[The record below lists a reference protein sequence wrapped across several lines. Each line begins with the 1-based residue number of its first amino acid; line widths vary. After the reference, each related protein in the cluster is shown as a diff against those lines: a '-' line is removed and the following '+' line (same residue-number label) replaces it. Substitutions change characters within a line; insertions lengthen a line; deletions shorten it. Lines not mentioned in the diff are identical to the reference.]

1 MVESSKQVDRRPQL
15 SSFSLRHDDFVHD
28 VQFDYYGKRVATA
41 SSDRSVK
48 IFEVVGN
55 EQRLV
60 ADLAGHEGPVWQ
72 VSWAHP
78 KFGNLLASCS
88 FDQRVMVW
96 KEVSE
101 GNWQVLYQSPPGL
114 HTASINSVTF
124 APQEVGLCLAAA
136 SSDGSVSI
144 LSYDANTGTWTT
156 DKIASAHSLGCLAV
170 SWAPAFQAG
179 AMVQPASA
187 PLKPTKSLVSCGCDN
202 IVKVWSFSDAQGQ
215 WMQQGTDLS
224 AHSNWVRDVAWA
236 PNMGMP
242 RSTIASASEDGKV
255 LIWSQGSGGTSWQS
269 KLLKDF
275 GCPVWR
281 VSWSVSGGLLAVS
294 DSNNEVSLWKEA
306 VDGTWEQISQ

>member
-1 MVESSKQVDRRPQL
+1 MATTAAV
-15 SSFSLRHDDFVHD
+15 SFDPGHRDVVHD
-28 VQFDYYGKRVATA
+28 VQFDYYGKKVATA
-41 SSDRSVK
+41 SSDRMVK

-55 EQRLV
+55 EQKLV

-96 KEVSE
+96 KEVSD

-124 APQEVGLCLAAA
+124 APHECGLCLAAA
-136 SSDGSVSI
+136 SSDGSISI
-144 LSYDANTGTWTT
+144 LSFNSQTNTWSTE
-156 DKIASAHSLGCLAV
+156 KIAGAHSLGCLAV
-170 SWAPAFQAG
+170 SWAPAFHAG
-179 AMVQPASA
+179 AMVQPTNA
-187 PLKPTKSLVSCGCDN
+187 PLQPSKSLVSCGCDN
-202 IVKVWSFSDAQGQ
+202 TIKVWSFSEAHGKWVPQG
-215 WMQQGTDLS
+215 GDLS
-224 AHSNWVRDVAWA
+224 GHSNWVRDVAWA

-255 LIWSQGSGGTSWQS
+255 MIWSQASGSTSWEG

-294 DSNNEVSLWKEA
+294 DSNNEVSLWKES
-306 VDGTWEQISQ
+306 VDGSWEQISQ

>member
-1 MVESSKQVDRRPQL
+1 MATAASL
-15 SSFSLRHDDFVHD
+15 SFDPGHRDVVHD
-28 VQFDYYGKRVATA
+28 VQFDYYGKKVATA
-41 SSDRSVK
+41 SSDRMVK

-124 APQEVGLCLAAA
+124 APQECGLCLAAA
-136 SSDGSVSI
+136 SSDGSISI
-144 LSYDANTGTWTT
+144 LSYDGQTGTWTT
-156 DKIASAHSLGCLAV
+156 EKIAGAHSLGCLAV
-170 SWAPAFQAG
+170 SWAPAFHAG
-179 AMVQPASA
+179 AMVQPSGA
-187 PLKPTKSLVSCGCDN
+187 PLQPSRSLVSCGCDN
-202 IVKVWSFSDAQGQ
+202 SVKVWSFSEAHGK
-215 WMQQGTDLS
+215 WAQQGGDLS
-224 AHSNWVRDVAWA
+224 GHTNWVRDVAWA

-255 LIWSQGSGGTSWQS
+255 MIWSQAPGGA
-269 KLLKDF
+269 
-275 GCPVWR
+275 G
-281 VSWSVSGGLLAVS
+281 
-294 DSNNEVSLWKEA
+294 
-306 VDGTWEQISQ
+306 

>member
-1 MVESSKQVDRRPQL
+1 MATAASL
-15 SSFSLRHDDFVHD
+15 SFDPGHRDVVHD
-28 VQFDYYGKRVATA
+28 VQFDYYGKKVATA
-41 SSDRSVK
+41 SSDRMVK

-60 ADLAGHEGPVWQ
+60 TDLAGHEGPVWQ

-124 APQEVGLCLAAA
+124 APQECGLCLAAA
-136 SSDGSVSI
+136 SSDGSISI
-144 LSYDANTGTWTT
+144 LSYDGQTGTWTT
-156 DKIASAHSLGCLAV
+156 EKIAGAHSLGCLAV
-170 SWAPAFQAG
+170 SWAPAFHAG
-179 AMVQPASA
+179 AMVQPSGA
-187 PLKPTKSLVSCGCDN
+187 PLQPSRSLVSCGCDN
-202 IVKVWSFSDAQGQ
+202 SVKVWSFSEAHGK
-215 WMQQGTDLS
+215 WAQQGGDLS
-224 AHSNWVRDVAWA
+224 GHTNWVRDVAWA

-255 LIWSQGSGGTSWQS
+255 MIWSQAPGGAGWEP

-275 GCPVWR
+275 GCPAYR

-306 VDGTWEQISQ
+306 VDGTWEQINQ

>member
-1 MVESSKQVDRRPQL
+1 MATAASL
-15 SSFSLRHDDFVHD
+15 SFDPGHRDVVHD
-28 VQFDYYGKRVATA
+28 VQFDYYGKKVATA
-41 SSDRSVK
+41 SSDRMVK

-88 FDQRVMVW
+88 FDQRGMVW

-124 APQEVGLCLAAA
+124 APQECGLCLAAA
-136 SSDGSVSI
+136 SSDGSISI
-144 LSYDANTGTWTT
+144 LSYDGQTGTWTT
-156 DKIASAHSLGCLAV
+156 EKIAGAHSLGCLAV
-170 SWAPAFQAG
+170 SWAPAFHAG
-179 AMVQPASA
+179 AMVQPSGA
-187 PLKPTKSLVSCGCDN
+187 PLQPSRSLVSCGCDN
-202 IVKVWSFSDAQGQ
+202 SVKVWSFSEAHGK
-215 WMQQGTDLS
+215 WAQQGGDLS
-224 AHSNWVRDVAWA
+224 GHTNWVRDVAWA

-255 LIWSQGSGGTSWQS
+255 MIWSQAPGGAGWEP

-275 GCPVWR
+275 GCPAYR

-306 VDGTWEQISQ
+306 VDGTWEQINQ